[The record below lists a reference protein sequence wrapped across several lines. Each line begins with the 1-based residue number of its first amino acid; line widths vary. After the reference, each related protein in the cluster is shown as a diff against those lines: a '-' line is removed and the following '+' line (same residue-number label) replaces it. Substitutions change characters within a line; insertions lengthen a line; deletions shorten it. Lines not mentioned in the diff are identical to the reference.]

1 MKMIVEVIGKVDQGY
16 SNPYEC
22 LDEDG
27 NSFIVKGLPR
37 SSQISEWICAN
48 LATEFGLPVAEY
60 ELVEIPEEL
69 YDELSD
75 DAQQA
80 LGCGLAFGSRKIQL
94 TQWFEPKTMHSLATE
109 EEKMNLFIFDYWV
122 KNADRNE
129 GNPNLLVSNGR
140 IRVIDHNSAFDPK
153 FSLDSVKNHLFYE
166 HINRNMLTDLAFRA
180 DIESRFESILSGFRD
195 IVGSLPDWWQYRD
208 PPDNTSEVDMGLLS
222 IESSLRRFNDND
234 FWFFV

>member
-109 EEKMNLFIFDYWV
+109 EEK
-122 KNADRNE
+122 NE
-129 GNPNLLVSNGR
+129 SF
-140 IRVIDHNSAFDPK
+140 HF
-153 FSLDSVKNHLFYE
+153 
-166 HINRNMLTDLAFRA
+166 
-180 DIESRFESILSGFRD
+180 
-195 IVGSLPDWWQYRD
+195 
-208 PPDNTSEVDMGLLS
+208 
-222 IESSLRRFNDND
+222 
-234 FWFFV
+234 